1 MDILKK
7 KTSTFQIKIYYN
19 KKITKENK
27 LSNLHNSKI
36 NHIYIMEKTN
46 HDFYIGENKYHITGI
61 TFTHRENKYHIYIP
75 GKQISHLHTG
85 KINHNIYIGKTIS
98 HLHTGK
104 INRI

>member
-46 HDFYIGENKYHITGI
+46 HDFYIGENKYYITGI

-75 GKQISHLHTG
+75 GKQIMTFTYQENKYHIYTG
-85 KINHNIYIGKTIS
+85 KTNITFTYRENKS
-98 HLHTGK
+98 
-104 INRI
+104 

>member
-1 MDILKK
+1 
-7 KTSTFQIKIYYN
+7 
-19 KKITKENK
+19 
-27 LSNLHNSKI
+27 
-36 NHIYIMEKTN
+36 MEKTN

-61 TFTHRENKYHIYIP
+61 TFTHRENKYHIY
-75 GKQISHLHTG
+75 TG